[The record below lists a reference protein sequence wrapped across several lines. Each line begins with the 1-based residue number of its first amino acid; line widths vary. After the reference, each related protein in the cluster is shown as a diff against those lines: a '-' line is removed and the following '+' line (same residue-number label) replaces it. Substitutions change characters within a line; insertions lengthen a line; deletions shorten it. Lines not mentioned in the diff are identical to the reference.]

1 MTPTGS
7 GPRRG
12 CGIARRA
19 RSLGILGGSAT
30 PLVLRDL
37 LLGFTQFDEIQEDLE
52 ISTNILAD
60 RLQGLVEN
68 GIVERKPYGNH
79 PNRFGYRLTP
89 KGEDAI
95 PIILAMVAWGDR
107 WEADRIGPPTLIVH
121 ERCGKPTEAVM
132 HCSECGAELH
142 LDELRYHRG
151 PGSRKASG
159 TELLQERLGPAV
171 GN

>member
-1 MTPTGS
+1 MQRTDFGQMHCS
-7 GPRRG
+7 
-12 CGIARRA
+12 IA
-19 RSLGILGGSAT
+19 RSLGILGESWT

-37 LLGFTQFDEIQEDLE
+37 LLGFTQFDEIRQDLG

-60 RLQGLVEN
+60 RLQRLVEH
-68 GIVERKPYGNH
+68 GVVERKPYGSH
-79 PNRFGYRLTP
+79 PNRFEYRLTP

-107 WEADRIGPPTLIVH
+107 WEAEKVGPPTLIVH
-121 ERCGKPTEAVM
+121 ERCGKPTETVM

-142 LDELRYHRG
+142 LDELSYHRG

-159 TELLQERLGPAV
+159 TELLQEHLGPSVAS
-171 GN
+171 